1 MFVMLVSVGKFYL
14 RTESISNVFLLGK
27 EEGGVKKSRWRL
39 IFTPLEQAEEQP
51 AGSIFSL
58 STYTHAFCHLAEV
71 RTWLKFLQAK
81 EKESHIFSEVIL
93 LLCCADFKS
102 LRNLV

>member
-39 IFTPLEQAEEQP
+39 IFTPLEHGE
-51 AGSIFSL
+51 
-58 STYTHAFCHLAEV
+58 
-71 RTWLKFLQAK
+71 
-81 EKESHIFSEVIL
+81 
-93 LLCCADFKS
+93 
-102 LRNLV
+102 NN